1 MVAIQGLKMNFR
13 NKTIKSN
20 AHKMIK
26 VLEEKMQ
33 TEAAMNK
40 NPVNDRGT
48 LHQIESQIDEV
59 NLILKTWNTITHSNQ
74 IENSLINYARMF
86 KKALLPFELISGSG
100 RNETEIFKNDDK
112 KTR

>member
-20 AHKMIK
+20 ADKMIK

-48 LHQIESQIDEV
+48 LHQTESWIDEV

-74 IENSLINYARMF
+74 NR
-86 KKALLPFELISGSG
+86 ELTYELCAHVQKSFI
-100 RNETEIFKNDDK
+100 TI
-112 KTR
+112 